1 MKALNYSLLK
11 KMLIGIALSLVMISA
26 YGYEIGITVA
36 PNVLNI
42 GSQGNVVTV
51 HTDIAYSTVNAHTV
65 YLNGVQIKSWK
76 ADDQGNFVA
85 KFWMSEIKALEELRI
100 GDYNVLTLTGFTYD
114 LVQFIGTDDILV
126 IDNVPSGSGR

>member
-126 IDNVPSGSGR
+126 IDNVPSGSGS

>member
-42 GSQGNVVTV
+42 GSQGYVVTV

-126 IDNVPSGSGR
+126 IDNVPSGSGS

>member
-42 GSQGNVVTV
+42 GSQGYVVTV

-126 IDNVPSGSGR
+126 INNVPSGSGS